1 MTYPLPILKDRP
13 VLVLGLGKSGL
24 AAVSASRRA
33 GAANVIGFD
42 NNVEEKSGI
51 ELEGV
56 RVVSNVQDL
65 NFQPNQVIIV
75 SPGVPHS
82 YPKPHPVVSMARLAP
97 AESNVSLTSDIDLFF
112 RSRSSKPGRVI
123 GVSGTNGKSSTVSLI
138 NFILERLSN
147 DSQLGGNVSK
157 CKAILFNL
165 Y

>member
-13 VLVLGLGKSGL
+13 VMILGLGKSGL
-24 AAVSASRRA
+24 AAASASRRA

-42 NNVEEKSGI
+42 NNGEEKSGM

-56 RVVSNVQDL
+56 RVVSSVQDL
-65 NFQPNQVIIV
+65 NIHPYQVIIV

-97 AESNVSLTSDIDLFF
+97 TESNVSLTSDIDLFF
-112 RSRSSKPGRVI
+112 RSRSNKSGKVI

-138 NFILERLSN
+138 NFILERLSQ
-147 DSQLGGNVSK
+147 DSQMGGSVLN
-157 CKAILFNL
+157 
-165 Y
+165 

>member
-33 GAANVIGFD
+33 GASDVIGFD
-42 NNVEEKSGI
+42 NKIEEKSRI

-56 RVVSNVQDL
+56 KVVSKVQDL
-65 NFQPNQVIIV
+65 IFHPNQVIIV

-82 YPKPHPVVSMARLAP
+82 YPKPHPVISKTRLAP

-112 RSRSSKPGRVI
+112 RSRSCQSGEVI

-138 NFILERLSN
+138 NFILERLSHN
-147 DSQLGGNVSK
+147 SQMGGTVSK
-157 CKAILFNL
+157 CKAIS
-165 Y
+165 YDP